1 MSSSLLYQYSS
12 SAQSTSNSDS
22 SSISLGPF
30 NYSVCQGPSR
40 TPLLTARR
48 YSPRPVRY
56 QKAFH
61 QPELQEVTSDN
72 LPYSEVDDNINIG
85 ELLTVKDTSPEE
97 QIIIPYDSGTES
109 QLPSRLIA
117 HYNRNC
123 ESGDLSPISNNLYSF
138 PNFRPNPYFDSNS
151 SLSPTSPLSTQASVN
166 AAPSHQFSPP
176 LPHKP
181 NYNLNTFNNNN
192 NSNNNF
198 NTYSQQKIRL
208 KKSQSTLIMPSL
220 LTLLRPDSVPTS
232 TQIPKDVSS
241 RSLNSYTAPT
251 QDVRKCHTMVSLSM
265 NSNGSNV
272 ATTTK
277 VMKDRKPRFGFLRR
291 ISSSKSAIFT
301 PKTATL
307 HSSSLRKS
315 PSATQ
320 AIHKFRKNSTTEMWP
335 HPEHPEEGNSCSLS
349 YEVDNFASVDKF
361 IDSSSDEGKFG
372 AGCSRCT
379 SSTSVFSRRQSTI
392 TNDLVFCKLCLSDM
406 SIREMYQLQ
415 QCQCRFCTYCMC
427 TYTTLKIREGES
439 IIECPDFNC
448 DCKGEITL
456 EEIDSL
462 VGKELLNLHLK
473 FRRNKEIESDPYKT
487 WCPRPGCDS
496 VVTLSNS
503 KLDRTQLK
511 SATCHKC
518 KTVFCSA
525 CSNAWHPGKTCLRVA
540 EHFGVPF
547 NDIIKRCPRCKVPIE
562 RDAGCA
568 QMQCKKCKHVFCW
581 YCLVSLEDDFL
592 LRHYDKGPCKN
603 KLGHSRASVLWHR
616 AQVIIIFA
624 GFGLL
629 LVIASP
635 LLLFVGPC
643 LLCRSC
649 RPCNGSS
656 GSSSSNS
663 SIHDSDEGSTGIF

>member
-1 MSSSLLYQYSS
+1 
-12 SAQSTSNSDS
+12 
-22 SSISLGPF
+22 
-30 NYSVCQGPSR
+30 
-40 TPLLTARR
+40 
-48 YSPRPVRY
+48 
-56 QKAFH
+56 
-61 QPELQEVTSDN
+61 
-72 LPYSEVDDNINIG
+72 
-85 ELLTVKDTSPEE
+85 
-97 QIIIPYDSGTES
+97 
-109 QLPSRLIA
+109 
-117 HYNRNC
+117 
-123 ESGDLSPISNNLYSF
+123 
-138 PNFRPNPYFDSNS
+138 
-151 SLSPTSPLSTQASVN
+151 
-166 AAPSHQFSPP
+166 
-176 LPHKP
+176 
-181 NYNLNTFNNNN
+181 
-192 NSNNNF
+192 
-198 NTYSQQKIRL
+198 
-208 KKSQSTLIMPSL
+208 MPSL

-379 SSTSVFSRRQSTI
+379 SSTS
-392 TNDLVFCKLCLSDM
+392 
-406 SIREMYQLQ
+406 
-415 QCQCRFCTYCMC
+415 CMC

-503 KLDRTQLK
+503 KLERTQLK

-540 EHFGVPF
+540 EHFGLTFLLIFYYPNLSGNVPF

-581 YCLVSLEDDFL
+581 YCLVSLEVVTGDEMVFYFQDDFL